1 MSEYQSA
8 IDLAARLIIKKGR
21 EAIFRVPRA
30 PVAVDPDRPWD
41 KTTPSG
47 STPDDQT
54 LKMVF
59 LDYEQK
65 EIDGTD
71 IKSGDKQVLMF
82 AKGVRNTP
90 KSGNKI
96 VELPKHGG
104 ATWNI
109 VSVEALKPG
118 EDVVMYTLQVRR

>member
-21 EAIFRVPRA
+21 EAIFQHFVAGEVANPDKPWEKTPRP
-30 PVAVDPDRPWD
+30 PVE
-41 KTTPSG
+41 
-47 STPDDQT
+47 QT

-65 EIDGTD
+65 DIDGTK

-82 AKGVRNTP
+82 AKGVLNDP
-90 KSGNKI
+90 VANADKI
-96 VELPKHGG
+96 KELPKHGG
-104 ATWNI
+104 ATWAI
-109 VSVEALKPG
+109 VKSEPLKPG
-118 EDVVMYTLQVRR
+118 DETVMYTLQVRR